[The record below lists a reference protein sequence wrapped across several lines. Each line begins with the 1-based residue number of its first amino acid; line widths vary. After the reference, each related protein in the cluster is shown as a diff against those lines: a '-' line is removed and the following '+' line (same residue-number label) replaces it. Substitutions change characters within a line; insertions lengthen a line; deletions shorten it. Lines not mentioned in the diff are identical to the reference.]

1 MTSTDLLITGQVAIV
16 TGGGGGIGRAC
27 ALRLAEFGA
36 DVLIADIIPE
46 RAEETA
52 ERVRELG
59 RRALAAP
66 TDMMDTAQV
75 TAMVAAAD
83 TEFGRLDIL
92 VNNVGGVAH
101 RPFAEQNERNWRRHI
116 DLNLISMLSAT
127 SAAISFM
134 ARSGRGGSIV
144 NVASIEG
151 VRAAPGYSVYAACKA
166 AMLNFTQTM
175 ALELS
180 GEGIRVNAINPDHTV
195 TPGGR
200 GNRVGAVDPAK
211 WIERSPEA
219 QDAMDRLIPLGREGF
234 DTECADAVAY
244 LCSPMASY
252 ITGVTLPVDGGTAA
266 AQGWQRTPDGSWTQI
281 QGQQRSNDPAEKR
294 R

>member
-36 DVLIADIIPE
+36 DVLIAEIIPE

-52 ERVRELG
+52 ERVRDLG
-59 RRALAAP
+59 RRALAVP
-66 TDMMDTAQV
+66 TDMMDTGQV
-75 TAMVAAAD
+75 SAMIAAAD

-127 SAAISFM
+127 SAAIPFM
-134 ARSGRGGSIV
+134 VRSGRGGSIV

-180 GEGIRVNAINPDHTV
+180 GDGIRVNAINPDHTV

-200 GNRVGAVDPAK
+200 GNRSGAVDPAK
-211 WIERSPEA
+211 WISRSPEA
-219 QDAMDRLIPLGREGF
+219 QDAMDRLIPLGREGI

-252 ITGVTLPVDGGTAA
+252 VTGVTLPVDGGTAA
-266 AQGWQRTPDGSWTQI
+266 AQGWQRTPGGSWTQI
-281 QGQQRSNDPAEKR
+281 QGQHRSDDPAEK
-294 R
+294 